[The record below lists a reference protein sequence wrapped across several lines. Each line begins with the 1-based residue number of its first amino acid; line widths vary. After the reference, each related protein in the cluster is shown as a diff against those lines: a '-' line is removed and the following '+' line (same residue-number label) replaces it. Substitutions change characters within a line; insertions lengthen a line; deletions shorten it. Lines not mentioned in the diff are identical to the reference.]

1 MRRARCDCACGAAIQ
16 RDSRQ
21 RRGVTDRGTRNK
33 QLLEGRA
40 RLKRELAEVL
50 LVGGDFTPAEDLEVL
65 ACRDALDASLL
76 LGPSFVIQGKEDHAR
91 RVLPH
96 RRQVEVHDS
105 AKEGIRHL
113 REDAGAVAST
123 GIRPDCTPVLKVAKG
138 GQSEVDDVV
147 TGLPTKGRDHGQA
160 TRVPFEVRVVHP
172 LLGGEAGF
180 AGGDATGARCHCYR
194 PHVDAQD
201 GTTSARLCVVY
212 AVIGV
217 LLR

>member
-1 MRRARCDCACGAAIQ
+1 MQTSRPAGLELQRRDHALVAEGACRQRDEICAELGATALAEPVGAAIQ

-96 RRQVEVHDS
+96 RRQAEVHDS

-147 TGLPTKGRDHGQA
+147 TGLPTKGRDEKTIPADVLTQ
-160 TRVPFEVRVVHP
+160 RP
-172 LLGGEAGF
+172 LA
-180 AGGDATGARCHCYR
+180 
-194 PHVDAQD
+194 
-201 GTTSARLCVVY
+201 
-212 AVIGV
+212 
-217 LLR
+217 